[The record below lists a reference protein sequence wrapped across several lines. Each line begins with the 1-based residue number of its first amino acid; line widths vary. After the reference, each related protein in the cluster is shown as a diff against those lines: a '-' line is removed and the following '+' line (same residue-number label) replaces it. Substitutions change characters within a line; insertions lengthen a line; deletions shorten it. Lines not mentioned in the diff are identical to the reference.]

1 MGRNLVSYQR
11 NTRIDFVG
19 CQLRAL
25 AACSESIRR
34 AEGNSVANTKTSPL
48 KFSGKGKREMLSKV
62 LDLRVAASVC
72 VTTVGILL
80 SSTSFA
86 ADEGEKVAFKHHCVT
101 CHGYEGKSNA
111 SRYPNLAGQ
120 NAPYL
125 ASRLK
130 YFRSEEEPGNQM
142 NAQAVLLTDVEIDL
156 LADYFSKQSN

>member
-1 MGRNLVSYQR
+1 MTY
-11 NTRIDFVG
+11 
-19 CQLRAL
+19 
-25 AACSESIRR
+25 
-34 AEGNSVANTKTSPL
+34 TKTSPL

-72 VTTVGILL
+72 VMMVGILL

-86 ADEGEKVAFKHHCVT
+86 ADEGEKAAFKHHCVT
-101 CHGYEGKSNA
+101 CHGYDGKSNA

-125 ASRLK
+125 VSRLK

-142 NAQAVLLTDVEIDL
+142 NAQAVLLTDDEIDL
-156 LADYFSKQSN
+156 LADYFSTQAN